1 MGIWRPTMRSLA
13 MAPGYAVTAL
23 LLLGVTVGVST
34 GAFRIVYGVL
44 VRPLLFQEG
53 DPLVLVEP
61 RRMSAGGA
69 DAGLSMSYPEFEDWR
84 ARSRTLSGLALSA
97 RWRIGVDT
105 GGGGH
110 LVDGAW
116 VSDGFFRT
124 LRQPLAL
131 GRPPA
136 GGGVEEVV
144 IGHDLWRSRFGAD
157 AGVLGRSVRIDGRAY
172 AVVGVAPAG
181 FRFLDQPAEIWAPL
195 EFLAGVESRDARR
208 FTCVGRL
215 RVGATIEEARAEA
228 EAVSRALAREYPD
241 SNDGVDAAV
250 TLVSERLTA
259 PVRPVLVLVA
269 AAAGLLLVMGSAGL
283 GSLMAVRNLWRSR
296 ETATRVA
303 LGASWTRVARGFLA
317 EAGLLVLGGVVVG
330 LVLWSAI
337 VLVAGRER
345 LSVFALDEYGRADGA
360 LVPWAFVSGGV
371 ALVVSGLVA
380 AVVTAWHGAGGPAG
394 VGHVRGGARAGRRVL
409 RAGVVAQV
417 AISFVLVQAAASLG
431 LSLAGLLRTDIGVSA
446 QGVVATELVLASG
459 RRLTRARQTGLVD
472 DVVDR
477 VSALPGVEA
486 VAASLGA
493 PPNDMRGFF
502 EFDQTSGASGRSV
515 RHEVD
520 LVAAT
525 PAYFDVLG
533 IPLLRGRVFSEADDR
548 ENPGVVILSESA
560 ARRFF
565 GREDPVGRRLAGA
578 YRTVVGVV
586 GDVRYN
592 GRTAAAADTL
602 YFPLAQYP
610 APVVFLLTKG
620 SGGQVDASA
629 VAGAVH
635 ARDRGIMVGATR
647 SVEDPEFAAVAAP
660 SVRAWSVAALAVLA
674 LMQTIVGLY
683 GMVAWSTSRRTR
695 EFAVRMAL
703 GATRPGI
710 AGMVVREGAAP
721 ALAGL
726 GLGAAGAVVVV
737 GGLGSVLHD
746 VAPAGPVAHVLAAGL
761 VFLVALAGTVGPA
774 WKAAGGD
781 PALAFRSGGDG

>member
-1 MGIWRPTMRSLA
+1 MA
-13 MAPGYAVTAL
+13 AAPGYSVTAL
-23 LLLGVTVGVST
+23 LLLGVTVGIAT

-61 RRMSAGGA
+61 RRMPAGGA
-69 DAGLSMSYPEFEDWR
+69 AGAGLNMSYPEFEDWR
-84 ARSRTLSGLALSA
+84 ARSRTLSDLALSA
-97 RWRIGVDT
+97 RWRVGVDT
-105 GGGGH
+105 GGGAH

-116 VSDGFFRT
+116 VSDGFFQT

-157 AGVLGRSVRIDGRAY
+157 DGVIGRSVRVDGRAHT
-172 AVVGVAPAG
+172 VVGVAPAG

-215 RVGATIEEARAEA
+215 RVGAAIEEARAEA

-250 TLVSERLTA
+250 TLVSERLAA
-259 PVRPVLVLVA
+259 PVRPFLVLVA
-269 AAAGLLLVMGSAGL
+269 AAAGLLLVTGSAGL
-283 GSLMAVRNLWRSR
+283 GSLMAVRNLWRSG

-303 LGASWTRVARGFLA
+303 LGASWMRVARGFLA
-317 EAGLLVLGGVVVG
+317 EAGFLALGGVVIG

-337 VLVAGRER
+337 AWMAGRER

-360 LVPWAFVSGGV
+360 LVPWAVVSGGV
-371 ALVVSGLVA
+371 AVAVSGLMA
-380 AVVTAWHGAGGPAG
+380 AVATAWHGAGGPAG
-394 VGHVRGGARAGRRVL
+394 VGRGGARAGRRVL
-409 RAGVVAQV
+409 RAGVVGQV

-431 LSLAGLLRTDIGVSA
+431 LGLARLLRTDIGVSA
-446 QGVVATELVLASG
+446 EGVAATELVLASG
-459 RRLTRARQTGLVD
+459 RRLTRAQQTGLVD

-477 VSALPGVEA
+477 VSALPGVQA
-486 VAASLGA
+486 AAASLSA
-493 PPNDMRGFF
+493 PPDDMRGFF
-502 EFDQTSGASGRSV
+502 EFDQVSGADGRSV

-533 IPLLRGRVFSEADDR
+533 VPLLRGRVFSEADDR
-548 ENPGVVILSESA
+548 ENPAVVVLSESA

-565 GREDPVGRRLAGA
+565 GREDPVGRLLAGA

-620 SGGQVDASA
+620 SGGQVDASD
-629 VAGAVH
+629 VAAAVH
-635 ARDRGIMVGATR
+635 AQDRGIVVGATR
-647 SVEDPEFAAVAAP
+647 SVEDPEFAAVALP
-660 SVRAWSVAALAVLA
+660 SARAWSVAALALLA
-674 LMQTIVGLY
+674 LAQTIVGLY
-683 GMVAWSTSRRTR
+683 GTVAWSASRRTR

-710 AGMVVREGAAP
+710 ARMVVREGALLV
-721 ALAGL
+721 LAGL
-726 GLGAAGAVVVV
+726 GLGAAGAAAVV
-737 GGLGSVLHD
+737 GGLGRVLHD
-746 VAPAGPVAHVLAAGL
+746 VAPAGPVVHVLAAVL

-781 PALAFRSGGDG
+781 PALAFRSVGDGG

>member
-1 MGIWRPTMRSLA
+1 MA
-13 MAPGYAVTAL
+13 AAPGYSVTAL
-23 LLLGVTVGVST
+23 LLLGVTVGIAT

-44 VRPLLFQEG
+44 VRPLLFQES

-61 RRMSAGGA
+61 RRMPAGGA
-69 DAGLSMSYPEFEDWR
+69 PGAGLSMSYPEFEDWR
-84 ARSRTLSGLALSA
+84 ARSRTLSELALSA

-105 GGGGH
+105 GGGAH

-116 VSDGFFRT
+116 VSDGFFQT

-136 GGGVEEVV
+136 GGGAEEVV

-157 AGVLGRSVRIDGRAY
+157 AGVIGRSVRVDGRAHT
-172 AVVGVAPAG
+172 VVGVAPAG

-215 RVGATIEEARAEA
+215 RVGAAIEEARAEA

-250 TLVSERLTA
+250 TLVSERLAA
-259 PVRPVLVLVA
+259 PVRPFLVLVA
-269 AAAGLLLVMGSAGL
+269 TAAGLLLVTGSAGL
-283 GSLMAVRNLWRSR
+283 GSLMAVRNLWRSG

-303 LGASWTRVARGFLA
+303 LGASWMRVARGFLA
-317 EAGLLVLGGVVVG
+317 EAGFLALGGVVIG

-337 VLVAGRER
+337 AWMAGRER

-360 LVPWAFVSGGV
+360 LVPWAVVSGGAAV
-371 ALVVSGLVA
+371 AVVGLVA
-380 AVVTAWHGAGGPAG
+380 AVATAWHGAGGPAG
-394 VGHVRGGARAGRRVL
+394 VGRGGARTGRRVL
-409 RAGVVAQV
+409 RAGVVGQV

-431 LSLAGLLRTDIGVSA
+431 LGLARLLRTDIGVSA
-446 QGVVATELVLASG
+446 EGVAATELVLASG
-459 RRLTRARQTGLVD
+459 RRLTRAQQTGLVD

-477 VSALPGVEA
+477 VSALPGVHA
-486 VAASLGA
+486 AAASLSA
-493 PPNDMRGFF
+493 PPDDMRGFF
-502 EFDQTSGASGRSV
+502 KFDQMSGADGRSV

-533 IPLLRGRVFSEADDR
+533 VPLLRGRVFSEADDR
-548 ENPGVVILSESA
+548 ENPAVVVLSESA

-565 GREDPVGRRLAGA
+565 GREDPVGRLLAGA

-620 SGGQVDASA
+620 SGGQVDASD
-629 VAGAVH
+629 VAAAVH
-635 ARDRGIMVGATR
+635 AQDRGIVVGATR
-647 SVEDPEFAAVAAP
+647 SVEDPEFAAVALP
-660 SVRAWSVAALAVLA
+660 SARAWSVAALALLA
-674 LMQTIVGLY
+674 LAQTIVGLY
-683 GMVAWSTSRRTR
+683 GTVAWSTSRRTR

-710 AGMVVREGAAP
+710 ARMVVREGAVL

-726 GLGAAGAVVVV
+726 GLGAAGAAAVV

-746 VAPAGPVAHVLAAGL
+746 VAPAGPVVHVLAAVL
-761 VFLVALAGTVGPA
+761 VFLVALAGTAGPA

-781 PALAFRSGGDG
+781 PALAFRSVGDGG

>member
-1 MGIWRPTMRSLA
+1 MA
-13 MAPGYAVTAL
+13 AAPGYSLTAL
-23 LLLGVTVGVST
+23 LLLGVTVGIAT

-44 VRPLLFQEG
+44 VRPLLFQED

-61 RRMSAGGA
+61 RRMPAGGA
-69 DAGLSMSYPEFEDWR
+69 AGAGLNMSYPEFEDWR
-84 ARSRTLSGLALSA
+84 ARSRTLSDLALSA

-116 VSDGFFRT
+116 VSDGFFQT
-124 LRQPLAL
+124 LRQPLAI

-157 AGVLGRSVRIDGRAY
+157 NGVIGRSVRVDGRAHT
-172 AVVGVAPAG
+172 VVGVAPAG

-228 EAVSRALAREYPD
+228 EAVSSALAREYPD

-250 TLVSERLTA
+250 TLVSERVAA

-269 AAAGLLLVMGSAGL
+269 AAAGLLLVTGSAGL
-283 GSLMAVRNLWRSR
+283 GSLMAVRNLWRSG

-303 LGASWTRVARGFLA
+303 LGASRMRVARGFLA
-317 EAGLLVLGGVVVG
+317 EAGFLALGGVVIG

-337 VLVAGRER
+337 AWAAGRER

-360 LVPWAFVSGGV
+360 LVPWAVVSAGV
-371 ALVVSGLVA
+371 AVAVSGLVA
-380 AVVTAWHGAGGPAG
+380 AAAAAWHGADGPAG
-394 VGHVRGGARAGRRVL
+394 VGRGGARAGRRVL
-409 RAGVVAQV
+409 RAGVVGQV

-431 LSLAGLLRTDIGVSA
+431 LGLARLLRTDIGVSA
-446 QGVVATELVLASG
+446 DGVAATELVLASG
-459 RRLTRARQTGLVD
+459 RRLTRAQQTGLVD

-477 VSALPGVEA
+477 VSALPGVQA
-486 VAASLGA
+486 AAASLSA

-502 EFDQTSGASGRSV
+502 EFDQVSGAGGRSV

-533 IPLLRGRVFSEADDR
+533 VPLLRGRVFSEADDR
-548 ENPGVVILSESA
+548 ENPAVVVLSERA

-565 GREDPVGRRLAGA
+565 GREDPVGRLLAGA

-620 SGGQVDASA
+620 SGGQVDASD
-629 VAGAVH
+629 VAAAVH
-635 ARDRGIMVGATR
+635 AQDRGIVVGATR
-647 SVEDPEFAAVAAP
+647 SVEDPEFAAVALP
-660 SVRAWSVAALAVLA
+660 SARAWSVAALALLA
-674 LMQTIVGLY
+674 LAQTIVGLY
-683 GMVAWSTSRRTR
+683 GTVAWSTSRRTR

-703 GATRPGI
+703 GATRPGV
-710 AGMVVREGAAP
+710 ARMVVREGAVLA
-721 ALAGL
+721 AAGL
-726 GLGAAGAVVVV
+726 GLGAAGAAAVV

-746 VAPAGPVAHVLAAGL
+746 VAPAGPVVHVLAAVL

-781 PALAFRSGGDG
+781 PALAFRSVGDGG

>member
-1 MGIWRPTMRSLA
+1 MA
-13 MAPGYAVTAL
+13 AAPGYSVTAL
-23 LLLGVTVGVST
+23 LLLGVTVGIAT

-44 VRPLLFQEG
+44 VRPLLFQES
-53 DPLVLVEP
+53 DPLVLVKP
-61 RRMSAGGA
+61 SRMPAGGA
-69 DAGLSMSYPEFEDWR
+69 PGAGLSMSYPEFEDWR
-84 ARSRTLSGLALSA
+84 ARSRTLSDLALSA

-105 GGGGH
+105 GGGAH
-110 LVDGAW
+110 LMDGAW
-116 VSDGFFRT
+116 VSDGFFQT

-157 AGVLGRSVRIDGRAY
+157 DGVIGRSVRVDGRAHT
-172 AVVGVAPAG
+172 VVGVAPAG

-195 EFLAGVESRDARR
+195 EFLAGVESRDAHW

-228 EAVSRALAREYPD
+228 EAVSRALAGEYPD

-250 TLVSERLTA
+250 TLVSERLAA

-269 AAAGLLLVMGSAGL
+269 AAAGLLLVTGSAGL
-283 GSLMAVRNLWRSR
+283 GSLMAVRNLWRSG

-303 LGASWTRVARGFLA
+303 LGASWMRVARGFLA
-317 EAGLLVLGGVVVG
+317 EAGFLALGGVVIG

-337 VLVAGRER
+337 AWMIGRER

-360 LVPWAFVSGGV
+360 LVPWAVVSGGV
-371 ALVVSGLVA
+371 AVAVSGLMA
-380 AVVTAWHGAGGPAG
+380 AVATAWHGAGGPAG
-394 VGHVRGGARAGRRVL
+394 VGRGGARAGRRVL
-409 RAGVVAQV
+409 RAGVVGQV
-417 AISFVLVQAAASLG
+417 AISFVLVLAAASLG
-431 LSLAGLLRTDIGVSA
+431 LSLARLLRTDIGVSA
-446 QGVVATELVLASG
+446 EGVAATELVLASG
-459 RRLTRARQTGLVD
+459 RRLTRAQQTGLVD

-477 VSALPGVEA
+477 VSALPGVQA
-486 VAASLGA
+486 AAASLSA

-502 EFDQTSGASGRSV
+502 EFDQMSGAGGRSV

-533 IPLLRGRVFSEADDR
+533 VPLLRGRVFSEADDR
-548 ENPGVVILSESA
+548 ENPAVVVLSESA

-565 GREDPVGRRLAGA
+565 GREDPVGRLLAGA

-620 SGGQVDASA
+620 SGGQVDASD
-629 VAGAVH
+629 VAAAVH
-635 ARDRGIMVGATR
+635 AQNRGIVVGATR
-647 SVEDPEFAAVAAP
+647 SVEDPEFAAVALP
-660 SVRAWSVAALAVLA
+660 SARAWSVAALALLA
-674 LMQTIVGLY
+674 LAQTIVGLY
-683 GMVAWSTSRRTR
+683 GTVAWSASRRTR

-710 AGMVVREGAAP
+710 ARMVVREGALLV
-721 ALAGL
+721 LAGL
-726 GLGAAGAVVVV
+726 GLGAAGAAAVV

-746 VAPAGPVAHVLAAGL
+746 VAPAGPVVHVLAAAL
-761 VFLVALAGTVGPA
+761 VFLVALAGTAGPA

-781 PALAFRSGGDG
+781 PALAFRSVGDGG

>member
-1 MGIWRPTMRSLA
+1 MA
-13 MAPGYAVTAL
+13 AAPGYSVTAL
-23 LLLGVTVGVST
+23 LLLGVTVGIAT
-34 GAFRIVYGVL
+34 GAFRIAYGVL

-61 RRMSAGGA
+61 RRMPAGGA
-69 DAGLSMSYPEFEDWR
+69 PGAGLSMSYPEFEDWR
-84 ARSRTLSGLALSA
+84 ARSRTLSDLALSA

-116 VSDGFFRT
+116 VSDGFFQT

-136 GGGVEEVV
+136 GGGVGEVV

-157 AGVLGRSVRIDGRAY
+157 DGVIGRSVRVDGRAHT
-172 AVVGVAPAG
+172 VVGVAPAG

-215 RVGATIEEARAEA
+215 RVGAAIEEARAEA
-228 EAVSRALAREYPD
+228 EAVSRALARDYPD

-250 TLVSERLTA
+250 TLVSERVAA

-269 AAAGLLLVMGSAGL
+269 AAAGLLLVTGSAGL
-283 GSLMAVRNLWRSR
+283 GSLMAVRNLWRSG

-303 LGASWTRVARGFLA
+303 LGASRMRVARGFLA
-317 EAGLLVLGGVVVG
+317 EAGFLALGGVVIG

-337 VLVAGRER
+337 AWAAGRER

-360 LVPWAFVSGGV
+360 LVPWAVVSGGV
-371 ALVVSGLVA
+371 AVAVSGLVA
-380 AVVTAWHGAGGPAG
+380 AAAAAWHGAGGPAG
-394 VGHVRGGARAGRRVL
+394 VGRGGARAGRRVL
-409 RAGVVAQV
+409 RAGVVGQV

-431 LSLAGLLRTDIGVSA
+431 LGLARLLRTDIGVSA
-446 QGVVATELVLASG
+446 EGVAATELVLASG
-459 RRLTRARQTGLVD
+459 RRLTRAQQTGLVD

-477 VSALPGVEA
+477 VSALPGVQA
-486 VAASLGA
+486 AAASLSA
-493 PPNDMRGFF
+493 PPNGMRGFF
-502 EFDQTSGASGRSV
+502 EFDQVSGAGGRSV

-533 IPLLRGRVFSEADDR
+533 VPLLRGRVFSEADDR
-548 ENPGVVILSESA
+548 ENPAVVVLSESA

-565 GREDPVGRRLAGA
+565 GREDPVGRPLAGA

-620 SGGQVDASA
+620 FGGQVDASD
-629 VAGAVH
+629 VAAAVH
-635 ARDRGIMVGATR
+635 AQDRGIVVGATR
-647 SVEDPEFAAVAAP
+647 SVEDPEFAAVALP
-660 SVRAWSVAALAVLA
+660 SARAWSVAALALLA
-674 LMQTIVGLY
+674 LAQTIVGLY
-683 GMVAWSTSRRTR
+683 GTVAWSTSRRTR

-703 GATRPGI
+703 GATRPGV
-710 AGMVVREGAAP
+710 ARMVVREGAVLA
-721 ALAGL
+721 AAGL
-726 GLGAAGAVVVV
+726 GLGAAGAAAVV

-746 VAPAGPVAHVLAAGL
+746 AAPAGPVVHVLAAVL

-781 PALAFRSGGDG
+781 PALAFRSVGNGG